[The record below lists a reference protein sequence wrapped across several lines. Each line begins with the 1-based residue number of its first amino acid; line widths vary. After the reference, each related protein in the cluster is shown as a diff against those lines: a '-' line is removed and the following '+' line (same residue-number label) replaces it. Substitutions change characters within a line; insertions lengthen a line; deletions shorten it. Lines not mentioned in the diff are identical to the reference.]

1 MQQDQPQFWGICS
14 GNRTTRLSDPFS
26 AMFSACTII
35 YDFPKTTNGKVIQ
48 YKLYQGI
55 LTYFVAIFAK
65 KNLKNK
71 KKLKHFDS
79 DQLYKTKMIDLS
91 EKLGMFAQRKN

>member
-1 MQQDQPQFWGICS
+1 M
-14 GNRTTRLSDPFS
+14 
-26 AMFSACTII
+26 
-35 YDFPKTTNGKVIQ
+35 
-48 YKLYQGI
+48 
-55 LTYFVAIFAK
+55 TYFVAIFAKK

-91 EKLGMFAQRKN
+91 EELGMFAQRTNWNGPIIGTSPKIPNGI